1 MARYHA
7 TKPTPT
13 SGAVVTDTLEAVARE
28 GARRMLALALEAE
41 VHVFLGR
48 DRLDLPTVGSEV
60 LDQGDGRCRGRRAQL
75 LGHKAVQDRH
85 EPP

>member
-28 GARRMLALALEAE
+28 AMGS
-41 VHVFLGR
+41 GNG
-48 DRLDLPTVGSEV
+48 TSGSES
-60 LDQGDGRCRGRRAQL
+60 
-75 LGHKAVQDRH
+75 
-85 EPP
+85 

>member
-7 TKPTPT
+7 PKPTPR

-28 GARRMLALALEAE
+28 GARKMLAHALEAE

-48 DRLDLPTVGSEV
+48 DR
-60 LDQGDGRCRGRRAQL
+60 
-75 LGHKAVQDRH
+75 
-85 EPP
+85 

>member
-28 GARRMLALALEAE
+28 GARKMLAHALEAE
-41 VHVFLGR
+41 GPRLPRTRPLG
-48 DRLDLPTVGSEV
+48 V
-60 LDQGDGRCRGRRAQL
+60 
-75 LGHKAVQDRH
+75 
-85 EPP
+85 